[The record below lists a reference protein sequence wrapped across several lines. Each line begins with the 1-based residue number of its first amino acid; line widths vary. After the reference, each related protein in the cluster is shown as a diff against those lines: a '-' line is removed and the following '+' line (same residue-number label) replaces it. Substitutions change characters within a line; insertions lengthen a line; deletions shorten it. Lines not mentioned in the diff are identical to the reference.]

1 MRHKKSLLHLKS
13 HLKSESIPRKRRRR
27 GRMAKEGFTVFR
39 RQGSDFWYFYAVENG
54 RRVAHSTKT
63 TDKAEAE
70 GKAREYLTPS
80 TLGARTTVDEWAGDF
95 FVPGKC
101 RWLAA
106 QDAAGKTVSEGTA
119 LGRRSHLTK
128 WILPAFGK
136 RAVSSITPIELRDW
150 INRLP
155 LSSQSKRHMKYSLN
169 AIFSEAVLAKL
180 IEHNPVRDF
189 DLVKLKRRQR
199 DALSYEDL
207 GALFP
212 LEEKKLLDR
221 WGDPGM
227 ATFMLMLAATGI
239 RSGEARALRWRH
251 VGCQSAKVPEGQAE
265 VWYLWIEDAVKFTS
279 AAPVIGPTKAGKP
292 RPVFLPA
299 RARGALESW
308 RKASPWR
315 TDPGDLI
322 FPGQSEDRPL
332 DEDLPRQRFKKA
344 LQVAE
349 VDVAGRWLTPHSFR
363 HAYVSRTK
371 RALPADT
378 LLLMVGHSD
387 EKTNAGYFHESI
399 EQQVAQIAQVRA
411 LIEGAADW

>member
-1 MRHKKSLLHLKS
+1 MF
-13 HLKSESIPRKRRRR
+13 RRR
-27 GRMAKEGFTVFR
+27 GSEV
-39 RQGSDFWYFYAVENG
+39 WYFYAVDNG
-54 RRVAHSTKT
+54 KRVAHSTKT
-63 TDKAEAE
+63 ADKILAE
-70 GKAREYLTPS
+70 KVAREYLTPS
-80 TLGARTTVDEWAGDF
+80 TLSARTTIEEWAGDF

-101 RWLAA
+101 PWLAA
-106 QDAAGKTVSEGTA
+106 QDDAGKTVSEGTA
-119 LGRRSHLTK
+119 LGRRSHLTR
-128 WILPAFGK
+128 WILPAFAK
-136 RAVSSITPIELRDW
+136 RPISSITAFELRNW

-199 DALSYEDL
+199 DALTYEDL

-212 LEEKKLLDR
+212 QETKKLIDR
-221 WGDPGM
+221 WGDLGM
-227 ATFMLMLAATGI
+227 TTFMLILAATGI

-251 VGCQSAKVPEGQAE
+251 VGLQSVKVPEGQAE
-265 VWYLWIEDAVKFTS
+265 ICYLWIEDAVKFTS

-299 RARGALESW
+299 RARAALEAW

-315 TDPGDLI
+315 TGPGDLI
-322 FPGQSEDRPL
+322 FPGQSQDRPL

-349 VDVAGRWLTPHSFR
+349 IDTAGRWLTPHSFR

-378 LLLMVGHSD
+378 LLLMVGHAD

-399 EQQVAQIAQVRA
+399 EQQVAQIAQART
-411 LIEGAADW
+411 LIEAAAKW